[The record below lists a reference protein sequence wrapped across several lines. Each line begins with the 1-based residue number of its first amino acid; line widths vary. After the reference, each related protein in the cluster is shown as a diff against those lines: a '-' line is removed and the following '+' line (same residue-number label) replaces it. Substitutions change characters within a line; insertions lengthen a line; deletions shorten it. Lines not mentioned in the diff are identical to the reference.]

1 VLLFQPT
8 RNNHYVFNPWEEF
21 QMSFK
26 SWRFV
31 MVIALLAAM
40 VISACAAP
48 VAAPQAPAAEE
59 GAAAAEGPIVL
70 QYWEMNW
77 GEKVTAALEELVAEW
92 NAANPD
98 VQVEFTQLNWG
109 DYVQKMLSAVAA
121 GNPPDITGGDSGL
134 PFNFYAQGEAMLL
147 DDLYDDWKGD
157 GTYDALTQW
166 GKDKWFFDGHH
177 VGVTWQ
183 IDPRAIYYRT
193 DMFEEAGIPIPTT
206 HEELLAA
213 ATALTDRDAE
223 KYGFCFPGKAG
234 SYDTD
239 QFYMQLVF
247 QNGGGLADADG
258 NPTFDTPEGL
268 AALQLEQDLLAA
280 AAPEGTPG
288 YTFAEI
294 SRLYQQG
301 QCAMVFNGG
310 WFIQQSPEV
319 FEVTDIL
326 EPLTGQGPNATQRI
340 VGFYNP
346 WMVFRQSK
354 HPAEAMEF
362 LKFMAAPENLKK
374 IYAADMGS
382 KFSPYATLQDDPM
395 WEGNPLAAKLNKQ
408 VNDYSVDYWYPNNSA
423 AIGIG
428 SLGTGIADFIVNP
441 VLAGARTPEEALA
454 DGQAKLSPLFRKMGE

>member
-1 VLLFQPT
+1 MFL
-8 RNNHYVFNPWEEF
+8 
-21 QMSFK
+21 K

-31 MVIALLAAM
+31 AAFVLLAA
-40 VISACAAP
+40 ILLTACT
-48 VAAPQAPAAEE
+48 APAAAPAPAAGGEE
-59 GAAAAEGPIVL
+59 EATEKVVL

-77 GEKVTAALEELVAEW
+77 GDQVTGAMQGLVDEW

-98 VQVEFTQLNWG
+98 VQVELTILNWG

-134 PFNFYAQGEAMLL
+134 PFNFYAQGEAMVL
-147 DDLYDDWKGD
+147 DDLYTDWKAD

-193 DMFEEAGIPIPTT
+193 DMFEAAGIAIPTT

-223 KYGFCFPGKAG
+223 MYGFCFPGKAG

-239 QFYMQLVF
+239 QFYMTLVF
-247 QNGGGLADADG
+247 QNGGGLADAEG
-258 NPTFDTPEGL
+258 NPTFETPEHL
-268 AALQLEQDLLAA
+268 TALQFEADLLAA
-280 AAPEGTPG
+280 AAPEGTPS
-288 YTFAEI
+288 YTFGEI

-301 QCAMVFNGG
+301 QCAMIFNGG
-310 WFIQQSPEV
+310 WFIQQLKQQAPDV
-319 FEVTDIL
+319 YEVTDIL
-326 EPLTGQGPNATQRI
+326 DPLVGQGEKAVQRI

-346 WMVFRQSK
+346 WMIFRQSK
-354 HPAEAMEF
+354 HPAEAIEF
-362 LKFMAAPENLKK
+362 LKFIAAPENVKRV
-374 IYAADMGS
+374 YAADVGS
-382 KFSPYATLQDDPM
+382 KYSPYATLQDDPL
-395 WEGNPLAAKLNKQ
+395 WDEDPLAAKLNRQ
-408 VNDYSVDYWYPNNSA
+408 VNEFSVDYWFPNNAA

-428 SLGTGIADFIVNP
+428 AMGTGIADFIVNP

-454 DGQAKLSPLFRKMGE
+454 DGQAKLGPLFRKMGE